1 MMIRHSL
8 LSENVG
14 SIISMSKR
22 IILPLWF
29 CTVLSACAFNTGL
42 VAAQAASNPEPQTPG
57 QAANSQSEAAATPV
71 VASLHTGQEAAS
83 GDEQEPEPTPPA
95 DNTQP
100 AEAATAPP
108 PLPPC
113 PEGNASIQG
122 QMASRICQQIRI
134 DPPPTRLR
142 INDFELRSV
151 AMLTQ
156 FYTQR
161 NYQAAWL
168 SADGKPL
175 SATSAL
181 LTALGEADREG
192 LRTAD
197 YHRPQL
203 QKLLKTLQQDG
214 AAPTAEQLADAD
226 LVFTNT
232 FLTYGSHLL
241 AGRLPP
247 RQVDRDWAIKPRS
260 RDLAAV
266 LQEALT
272 KDTVAE
278 SLRALT
284 PQNKGYVQLRE
295 VLRKYQQVEK
305 EGGWPTIGAG
315 ANLAQGAQG
324 QRVRDLRVRLQ
335 ASGDLSEGGGA
346 SSGKNAPATFDKSV
360 ADAVRRFQKR
370 HGLPETGAVNATT
383 LAALNKPVAE
393 RIRQIELNLERW
405 RWLPDGFGSRY
416 ILVNIPSFKMNVFEN
431 GKRVMEANVV
441 VGRQERQ
448 TPTFTANMAYLVLS
462 PKWYV
467 PRSIA
472 VKDKLPQLQ
481 RNPYA
486 LARQNIR
493 VYSNSGQEINPRSV
507 NWRAV
512 SANSFNY
519 QLRQDSGPRNALG
532 GIKFMFPNPYN
543 VYLHDTPSRELFS
556 RNQRTYSSGCIRI
569 SNPVELAQYLL
580 KHDPR
585 WTRDAIK
592 TASVS
597 GKQRVVTLPQQVPV
611 YLLYWTVWMDD
622 EGLAH
627 FRDDVYSRDKLL
639 IRALYQ
645 ESTGSP
651 RRGGA

>member
-1 MMIRHSL
+1 
-8 LSENVG
+8 
-14 SIISMSKR
+14 MSKR

-29 CTVLSACAFNTGL
+29 CTVLSACAFNIGSL
-42 VAAQAASNPEPQTPG
+42 AAQTTSNPESQTQG
-57 QAANSQSEAAATPV
+57 QAAHSQPETAATPV
-71 VASLHTGQEAAS
+71 VASLQTTQETAS
-83 GDEQEPEPTPPA
+83 GDEQEPELTVP
-95 DNTQP
+95 DDSVQP
-100 AEAATAPP
+100 AEAATTPP

-113 PEGNASIQG
+113 PDRNTGIQA
-122 QMASRICQQIRI
+122 QVTSRICQQIRS

-142 INDFELRSV
+142 ISDIELRS
-151 AMLTQ
+151 LTPLIS
-156 FYTQR
+156 FYAKR
-161 NYQAAWL
+161 NYEAAWL
-168 SADGKPL
+168 STDGKPL
-175 SATSAL
+175 SAASTL
-181 LTALGEADREG
+181 LTALSEADREG
-192 LRTAD
+192 LRSAD
-197 YHRPQL
+197 YHRTQL

-214 AAPTAEQLADAD
+214 VAPTPEQLADFD
-226 LVFTNT
+226 LVFTDA

-260 RDLAAV
+260 RDLATT

-305 EGGWPTIGAG
+305 EGGWPTLGAG

-335 ASGDLSEGGGA
+335 ASGDLSDSGSA
-346 SSGKNAPATFDKSV
+346 AGKNAPAIFDKSV

-370 HGLPETGAVNATT
+370 HGLPETGTVNAAT
-383 LAALNKPVAE
+383 LAALNKPVTE

-472 VKDKLPQLQ
+472 VKDKLPQLR

-486 LARQNIR
+486 LSGQRIR
-493 VYSNSGQEINPRSV
+493 VYNSAGQEINPGSV
-507 NWRAV
+507 NWRAI
-512 SANSFNY
+512 SANNFNY
-519 QLRQDSGPRNALG
+519 QLRQDAGPRNALG

-569 SNPVELAQYLL
+569 SNPLDLAQYLL
-580 KHDPR
+580 KHDPH

-611 YLLYWTVWMDD
+611 YLLYWTVWVDD

-645 ESTGSP
+645 ENTSSP
-651 RRGGA
+651 RRSGV